1 MSCIVLK
8 QMVAC
13 PTCRL
18 SKHTCV
24 FSQVKNKLS
33 DTSVVLR
40 AVDRILRV
48 STALIVYASCSCP
61 APHYRHCATHIE
73 AYLSAP
79 EACSTQYLYLHVGM
93 ECCTYFY
100 MDLYLQFT
108 SIWPFA
114 RDCKCMGSTYKYNGQ
129 CRRVDHVEW
138 FFVNHKVLVI
148 H

>member
-33 DTSVVLR
+33 DTSVVLC
-40 AVDRILRV
+40 AVDRIVRV

-61 APHYRHCATHIE
+61 APHYRHCATQIELTYQHLKHARPSICTCMLIWSVVHISTWICI
-73 AYLSAP
+73 YSLHLSGH
-79 EACSTQYLYLHVGM
+79 S
-93 ECCTYFY
+93 
-100 MDLYLQFT
+100 
-108 SIWPFA
+108 
-114 RDCKCMGSTYKYNGQ
+114 
-129 CRRVDHVEW
+129 
-138 FFVNHKVLVI
+138 LVI
-148 H
+148 VNAWAVHINLMVNAGA